1 MKYDRRAMESL
12 LAKPSG
18 QVTVLVVGGAPEA
31 LNSDQVHRS
40 LVFVFVCLLSLL
52 SCFFSWGPEAFNS
65 DPFLA

>member
-31 LNSDQVHRS
+31 LNSDQVHHS
-40 LVFVFVCLLSLL
+40 LVFVFVFCLCCPVFFPGALRLSTQTRY
-52 SCFFSWGPEAFNS
+52 
-65 DPFLA
+65 

>member
-31 LNSDQVHRS
+31 LNSDQVHHS
-40 LVFVFVCLLSLL
+40 LGFVFVLLSLL
-52 SCFFSWGPEAFNS
+52 SCFFS
-65 DPFLA
+65 

>member
-31 LNSDQVHRS
+31 LNSDQVHHS
-40 LVFVFVCLLSLL
+40 LVFVFVFLFLLSFFFPGALRL
-52 SCFFSWGPEAFNS
+52 STQTRY
-65 DPFLA
+65 